1 MKPNISEFS
10 YGFVLTYEL
19 VQSAG
24 SGLSAAPVFP
34 SLISE
39 GQPGGGWDVRLDRPG
54 VPLFLQFKLSDYMT
68 GAACRERKGGFN
80 LPCYRMNLR
89 RPPSRQHEMLLDL
102 EATGAEVYYVAPAF
116 HQAEQLNDAFLN
128 GAVRPRSLW
137 IRPSQIGPLPDSKQH
152 HVSFEAIANWAF
164 FSEPRRLGEYGK
176 TGRAV
181 RRPQRIRGS
190 R

>member
-102 EATGAEVYYVAPAF
+102 EATAAEAYYVAPPF
-116 HQAEQLNDAFLN
+116 HQAEHLNDPSLN
-128 GAVRPRSLW
+128 EPLRPPSLS
-137 IRPSQIGPLPDSKQH
+137 IRPPH
-152 HVSFEAIANWAF
+152 T
-164 FSEPRRLGEYGK
+164 EP
-176 TGRAV
+176 
-181 RRPQRIRGS
+181 
-190 R
+190 